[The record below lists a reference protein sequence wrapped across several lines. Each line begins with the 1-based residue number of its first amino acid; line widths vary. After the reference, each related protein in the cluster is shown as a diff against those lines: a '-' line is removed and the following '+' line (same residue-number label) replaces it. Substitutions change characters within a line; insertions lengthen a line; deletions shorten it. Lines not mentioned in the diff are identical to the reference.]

1 MLKYRSRYRRGK
13 RRSGGFYGRRNL
25 FSPPAIYKTC
35 GVSKRV
41 WDVLD
46 VGMKGQILNAR
57 KNALRTA
64 TNRLIDQG
72 ALAGRP
78 VPQSVLN
85 LLEQL
90 DSVTNGRIA
99 QLANLGMV

>member
-1 MLKYRSRYRRGK
+1 
-13 RRSGGFYGRRNL
+13 
-25 FSPPAIYKTC
+25 
-35 GVSKRV
+35 
-41 WDVLD
+41 
-46 VGMKGQILNAR
+46 MKATILSAR

-90 DSVTNGRIA
+90 DTVTPARIA